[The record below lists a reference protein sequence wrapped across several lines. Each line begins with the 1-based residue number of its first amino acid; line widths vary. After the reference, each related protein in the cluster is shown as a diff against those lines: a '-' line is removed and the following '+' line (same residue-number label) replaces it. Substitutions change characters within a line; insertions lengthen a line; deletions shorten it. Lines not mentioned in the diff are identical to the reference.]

1 METETLHF
9 GLHIAKN
16 DKFDALQDIAAR
28 LFICPR
34 ISPEHA
40 TRMLDMLVN
49 GKLSIESFIDRT
61 DTYIEEL
68 SRQKE
73 IGDDIPYIMNN
84 KLDAWER
91 TYKAPTQK
99 DYEYLEKTFGF
110 SKEDLHGTAAI
121 GTAKDTIKESVTDS
135 TTLVKSAKE
144 MAAYVK
150 QFIKGQDEAIDKLS
164 VPFYQHLD
172 SKRKQYTSKIKTPV
186 LVMGPTGV
194 GKSEMFRIFG
204 KICDCPVIR
213 INSSEIVPAAWRG
226 LHISDILARE
236 INDNVTIKDIEY
248 AIIVFHEFDKLT
260 HFGQK
265 IVGSNGTDMDT
276 DMMRDIMRLFE
287 TDHSLHLENGFDAQ
301 NMSARSYRLPV
312 DNLLIVFDGAFSGID
327 EIIKKR
333 LNIGCSIGYSQTQ
346 SNKYDGVN
354 LQRLVTTEDLIQW
367 GYMPELLGRIGEC
380 VVMNPL
386 TSDVIY
392 EIMTSAKDNILQSHV
407 DFCSKNNVDLRF
419 EEDAIRYIAA
429 EAHKSGLG
437 FRNVRTLL
445 SKALNRLYYD
455 MPEET
460 SAKKKYVI
468 SISKDYVMQNINV
481 K

>member
-1 METETLHF
+1 MYF
-9 GLHIAKN
+9 GINIRKN
-16 DKFDALQDIAAR
+16 KKFDVNDVCAR

-40 TRMLDMLVN
+40 TKMLNMLVN
-49 GKLSIESFIDRT
+49 GKLSIESFINKT
-61 DTYIEEL
+61 NSYIEEL
-68 SRQKE
+68 SRQKG

-84 KLDAWER
+84 KLAAWEKVF
-91 TYKAPTQK
+91 KAPIQK
-99 DYEYLEKTFGF
+99 DYKYLEKKYGFTQNDLFGNTV
-110 SKEDLHGTAAI
+110 E
-121 GTAKDTIKESVTDS
+121 ESVAP
-135 TTLVKSAKE
+135 VKSAKE
-144 MAAYVK
+144 MASFVK
-150 QFIKGQDEAIDKLS
+150 QYIKGQDEAIDKLA
-164 VPFYQHLD
+164 VPFFLHLD
-172 SKRKQYTSKIKTPV
+172 SKRKQYVSKLKAPV
-186 LVMGPTGV
+186 LIMGPTGV

-204 KICDCPVIR
+204 KVCDCPVIR
-213 INSSEIVPAAWRG
+213 INTSEIVPAAWKG
-226 LHISDILARE
+226 LHITDILARE
-236 INDNVTIKDIEY
+236 INNDVTIKDLEY

-333 LNIGCSIGYSQTQ
+333 LNIGRAIGYSQTQ

-354 LQRLVTTEDLIQW
+354 LQRLVTTDDLIQW

-460 SAKKKYVI
+460 SAKKKHVI
-468 SISKDYVMQNINV
+468 RISKDYVMQNINV
-481 K
+481 KQL

>member
-1 METETLHF
+1 MYF
-9 GLHIAKN
+9 GINIRKN
-16 DKFDALQDIAAR
+16 KKFDVNDICAR

-40 TRMLDMLVN
+40 TKMLNMLVD
-49 GKLSIESFIDRT
+49 GKLSIESFINKT
-61 DTYIEEL
+61 DSYIEEL

-73 IGDDIPYIMNN
+73 IGNDIPHIMNN
-84 KLDAWER
+84 KLAAWGKVFN
-91 TYKAPTQK
+91 TPAQK
-99 DYEYLEKTFGF
+99 DYKYLEKKYGFTQNDLFGNTV
-110 SKEDLHGTAAI
+110 EENVAP
-121 GTAKDTIKESVTDS
+121 
-135 TTLVKSAKE
+135 VKSAKE
-144 MAAYVK
+144 MASFVK
-150 QFIKGQDEAIDKLS
+150 QYIKGQDEAIDKLA
-164 VPFYQHLD
+164 VPFFLHLD
-172 SKRKQYTSKIKTPV
+172 SKRKQYISKLKAPV

-204 KICDCPVIR
+204 KVCDCPVIR
-213 INSSEIVPAAWRG
+213 INTSEIVPAAWKG
-226 LHISDILARE
+226 LHITDILARE
-236 INDNVTIKDIEY
+236 INNDVTIKDLEY

-287 TDHSLHLENGFDAQ
+287 IDHSLHLENGFDAQ

-333 LNIGCSIGYSQTQ
+333 LNIGRCIGYSQTQ

-437 FRNVRTLL
+437 FRNVKTLL

-455 MPEET
+455 LPEGT
-460 SAKKKYVI
+460 NPKKKLI
-468 SISKDYVMQNINV
+468 INISKDYVMQNINV
-481 K
+481 KQL

>member
-1 METETLHF
+1 
-9 GLHIAKN
+9 
-16 DKFDALQDIAAR
+16 
-28 LFICPR
+28 
-34 ISPEHA
+34 
-40 TRMLDMLVN
+40 
-49 GKLSIESFIDRT
+49 
-61 DTYIEEL
+61 
-68 SRQKE
+68 
-73 IGDDIPYIMNN
+73 
-84 KLDAWER
+84 
-91 TYKAPTQK
+91 
-99 DYEYLEKTFGF
+99 
-110 SKEDLHGTAAI
+110 
-121 GTAKDTIKESVTDS
+121 
-135 TTLVKSAKE
+135 
-144 MAAYVK
+144 
-150 QFIKGQDEAIDKLS
+150 
-164 VPFYQHLD
+164 
-172 SKRKQYTSKIKTPV
+172 
-186 LVMGPTGV
+186 
-194 GKSEMFRIFG
+194 
-204 KICDCPVIR
+204 
-213 INSSEIVPAAWRG
+213 
-226 LHISDILARE
+226 
-236 INDNVTIKDIEY
+236 
-248 AIIVFHEFDKLT
+248 
-260 HFGQK
+260 
-265 IVGSNGTDMDT
+265 MDT

-333 LNIGCSIGYSQTQ
+333 LNIGRSIGYSQTQ

-460 SAKKKYVI
+460 SAKKKHVI
-468 SISKDYVMQNINV
+468 NISKDYVMQNINV
-481 K
+481 KQL

>member
-1 METETLHF
+1 MYF
-9 GLHIAKN
+9 GLNIIK
-16 DKFDALQDIAAR
+16 DCKFDAQDVAAR
-28 LFICPR
+28 LFLCPR

-40 TRMLDMLVN
+40 SKMLDMLID
-49 GKLSIESFIDRT
+49 GALSIESFMRKT
-61 DTYIEEL
+61 NSYINEL
-68 SRQKE
+68 FQQKE
-73 IGDDIPYIMNN
+73 IVDYIPRIMNN
-84 KLDAWER
+84 KLKAWER
-91 TYKAPTQK
+91 EFKAPAQK
-99 DYEYLEKTFGF
+99 DYKYIEKKYGI
-110 SKEDLHGTAAI
+110 SKEDLFGKAV
-121 GTAKDTIKESVTDS
+121 KEC
-135 TTLVKSAKE
+135 TTFVNSAKE
-144 MAAYVK
+144 MASFVK
-150 QFIKGQDEAIDKLS
+150 QYIKGQDEAIDKLA
-164 VPFYQHLD
+164 VPFFLHLD
-172 SKRKQYTSKIKTPV
+172 SRRKQYTSRLKVPV

-194 GKSEMFRIFG
+194 GKSEMFRVFG

-213 INSSEIVPAAWRG
+213 INTSEIVPATWRG
-226 LHISDILARE
+226 LHITDILVRA
-236 INDNVTIKDIEY
+236 INKDVTIKDLEY

-260 HFGQK
+260 HYGQK

-301 NMSARSYRLPV
+301 SMSAKSYHLPV

-333 LNIGCSIGYSQTQ
+333 LNIGRPIGFGQTQ

-354 LQRLVTTEDLIQW
+354 LLKLITNDDFIHW

-386 TSDVIY
+386 TTDVIY

-419 EEDAIRYIAA
+419 EEDAIRYIAT

-455 MPEET
+455 MPEGDN
-460 SAKKKYVI
+460 SQKKHVI

-481 K
+481 KQL

>member
-1 METETLHF
+1 METMYF
-9 GLHIAKN
+9 GINIRKN
-16 DKFDALQDIAAR
+16 KKFDVNDICAR

-40 TRMLDMLVN
+40 TKMLNMLVD
-49 GKLSIESFIDRT
+49 GKLSIESFINKT
-61 DTYIEEL
+61 DSYIEEL

-73 IGDDIPYIMNN
+73 IGDDIPHIMNN
-84 KLDAWER
+84 KLAAWEKVFN
-91 TYKAPTQK
+91 TPTQK
-99 DYEYLEKTFGF
+99 DYKYLEKKYGFTQNDLFGNTV
-110 SKEDLHGTAAI
+110 EENVAP
-121 GTAKDTIKESVTDS
+121 
-135 TTLVKSAKE
+135 VKSAKE
-144 MAAYVK
+144 MASFVRQY
-150 QFIKGQDEAIDKLS
+150 IKGQDEAIDKLA
-164 VPFYQHLD
+164 VPFFLHLD
-172 SKRKQYTSKIKTPV
+172 SKRKQYISKLKAPV

-204 KICDCPVIR
+204 KVCDCPVIR
-213 INSSEIVPAAWRG
+213 INTSEIVPAAWKG
-226 LHISDILARE
+226 LHITDILARE
-236 INDNVTIKDIEY
+236 INNDVTIKDLEY

-333 LNIGCSIGYSQTQ
+333 LNIGRSIGYSQTQ

-460 SAKKKYVI
+460 SAKKKHVI
-468 SISKDYVMQNINV
+468 NISKDYVMQNINV
-481 K
+481 KQL

>member
-1 METETLHF
+1 METHF

-40 TRMLDMLVN
+40 TKMLNLLVN

-61 DTYIEEL
+61 DTYIKEL

-73 IGDDIPYIMNN
+73 NGDDIPYIMNN
-84 KLDAWER
+84 KLDAWVR
-91 TYKAPTQK
+91 TFKTPTHK

-110 SKEDLHGTAAI
+110 SKEDLLGTTAI
-121 GTAKDTIKESVTDS
+121 ETAKDTVKEPVKNS
-135 TTLVKSAKE
+135 TALVKSAKE

-150 QFIKGQDEAIDKLS
+150 QFIKGQNEAIDKLS

-194 GKSEMFRIFG
+194 GKSEMLRIFG

-226 LHISDILARE
+226 LHINDILARE
-236 INDNVTIKDIEY
+236 
-248 AIIVFHEFDKLT
+248 
-260 HFGQK
+260 
-265 IVGSNGTDMDT
+265 
-276 DMMRDIMRLFE
+276 
-287 TDHSLHLENGFDAQ
+287 
-301 NMSARSYRLPV
+301 
-312 DNLLIVFDGAFSGID
+312 
-327 EIIKKR
+327 
-333 LNIGCSIGYSQTQ
+333 
-346 SNKYDGVN
+346 VN
-354 LQRLVTTEDLIQW
+354 
-367 GYMPELLGRIGEC
+367 
-380 VVMNPL
+380 
-386 TSDVIY
+386 
-392 EIMTSAKDNILQSHV
+392 DNILQSHI
-407 DFCSKNNVDLRF
+407 DFCSNNNVDLVF

-437 FRNVRTLL
+437 FRNVKTLL

-455 MPEET
+455 LPEGT
-460 SAKKKYVI
+460 NPKKKLI
-468 SISKDYVMQNINV
+468 INISKDYVMQNINV
-481 K
+481 KQL

>member
-1 METETLHF
+1 MYF
-9 GLHIAKN
+9 GINIRKN
-16 DKFDALQDIAAR
+16 KKFDVNDICAR

-40 TRMLDMLVN
+40 TKMLNMLVN
-49 GKLSIESFIDRT
+49 GKLSIESFINKT
-61 DTYIEEL
+61 DSYIEEL

-73 IGDDIPYIMNN
+73 IGDDIPHIMNN
-84 KLDAWER
+84 KLAAWEKVFN
-91 TYKAPTQK
+91 TPTQK
-99 DYEYLEKTFGF
+99 DYKYLEKKYGFTQNDLFGNTV
-110 SKEDLHGTAAI
+110 E
-121 GTAKDTIKESVTDS
+121 ENVTPA
-135 TTLVKSAKE
+135 KSAKE
-144 MAAYVK
+144 MASFVK
-150 QFIKGQDEAIDKLS
+150 QYIKGQDEAIDKLA
-164 VPFYQHLD
+164 VPFFLHLD
-172 SKRKQYTSKIKTPV
+172 SKRKQYISKLKAPV

-204 KICDCPVIR
+204 KVCDCPVIR
-213 INSSEIVPAAWRG
+213 INTSEIVPAAWKG
-226 LHISDILARE
+226 LHITDILARE
-236 INDNVTIKDIEY
+236 INNDVTIKDLEY

-333 LNIGCSIGYSQTQ
+333 LNIGRSIGYSQTQ

-460 SAKKKYVI
+460 STKKKHII

-481 K
+481 KQL

>member
-1 METETLHF
+1 METMYF
-9 GLHIAKN
+9 GINIRKN
-16 DKFDALQDIAAR
+16 KKFDVNDICAR

-40 TRMLDMLVN
+40 TKMLNMLVD
-49 GKLSIESFIDRT
+49 GKLSIESFINKT
-61 DTYIEEL
+61 DSYIEEL

-73 IGDDIPYIMNN
+73 IGDDIPHIMNN
-84 KLDAWER
+84 KLAAWEKVFN
-91 TYKAPTQK
+91 TPTQK
-99 DYEYLEKTFGF
+99 DYKYLEKKYGFTQNDLFGNTV
-110 SKEDLHGTAAI
+110 EENVAP
-121 GTAKDTIKESVTDS
+121 
-135 TTLVKSAKE
+135 VKSAKE
-144 MAAYVK
+144 MASFVK
-150 QFIKGQDEAIDKLS
+150 QYIKGQDEAIDKLA
-164 VPFYQHLD
+164 VPFFLHLD
-172 SKRKQYTSKIKTPV
+172 SKRKQYISKLKAPV

-204 KICDCPVIR
+204 KVCDCPVIR
-213 INSSEIVPAAWRG
+213 INTSEIVPAAWKG
-226 LHISDILARE
+226 LHITDILARE
-236 INDNVTIKDIEY
+236 INNDVTIKDLEY

-333 LNIGCSIGYSQTQ
+333 LNIGRSIGYSQTQ

-460 SAKKKYVI
+460 SAKKKHVI
-468 SISKDYVMQNINV
+468 NISKDYVMQNINV
-481 K
+481 KQL

>member
-1 METETLHF
+1 MYF
-9 GLHIAKN
+9 GINIRKN
-16 DKFDALQDIAAR
+16 KKFDVNDVCAR

-40 TRMLDMLVN
+40 TKMLNMLVN
-49 GKLSIESFIDRT
+49 GKLSIESFINKT
-61 DTYIEEL
+61 NSYIEEL
-68 SRQKE
+68 SRQKG

-84 KLDAWER
+84 KLAAWEKVF
-91 TYKAPTQK
+91 KAPIQK
-99 DYEYLEKTFGF
+99 DYKYLEKKYGFTQNDLFGNTV
-110 SKEDLHGTAAI
+110 E
-121 GTAKDTIKESVTDS
+121 ESVAP
-135 TTLVKSAKE
+135 VKSAKE
-144 MAAYVK
+144 MASFVK
-150 QFIKGQDEAIDKLS
+150 QYIKGQDEAIDKLAG
-164 VPFYQHLD
+164 PFFLHLD
-172 SKRKQYTSKIKTPV
+172 SKRKQYVSKLKAPV
-186 LVMGPTGV
+186 LIMGPTGV

-204 KICDCPVIR
+204 KVCDCPVIR
-213 INSSEIVPAAWRG
+213 INTSEIVPAAWKG
-226 LHISDILARE
+226 LHITDILARE
-236 INDNVTIKDIEY
+236 INNDVTIKDLEY

-333 LNIGCSIGYSQTQ
+333 LNIGRSIGYSQTQ

-354 LQRLVTTEDLIQW
+354 LQRLVTTDDLIQW

-460 SAKKKYVI
+460 SAKKKHVI
-468 SISKDYVMQNINV
+468 RISKDYVMQNINV
-481 K
+481 KQL

>member
-1 METETLHF
+1 MYF
-9 GLHIAKN
+9 GINIRKN
-16 DKFDALQDIAAR
+16 KKFDVNDVCAR

-40 TRMLDMLVN
+40 TKMLNMLVN
-49 GKLSIESFIDRT
+49 GKLSIESFINKT
-61 DTYIEEL
+61 NSYIEEL
-68 SRQKE
+68 SRQKG

-84 KLDAWER
+84 KLAAWEKVF
-91 TYKAPTQK
+91 KAPIQK
-99 DYEYLEKTFGF
+99 DYKYLEKKYGFTQNDLFGNTV
-110 SKEDLHGTAAI
+110 E
-121 GTAKDTIKESVTDS
+121 ESVAP
-135 TTLVKSAKE
+135 VKSAKE
-144 MAAYVK
+144 MASFVK
-150 QFIKGQDEAIDKLS
+150 QYIKGQDEAIDKLA
-164 VPFYQHLD
+164 VPFFLHLD
-172 SKRKQYTSKIKTPV
+172 SKRKQYVSKLKAPV
-186 LVMGPTGV
+186 LIMGPTGV

-204 KICDCPVIR
+204 KVCDCPVIR
-213 INSSEIVPAAWRG
+213 INTSEIVPAAWKG
-226 LHISDILARE
+226 LHITDILARE
-236 INDNVTIKDIEY
+236 INNDVTIKDLEY

-333 LNIGCSIGYSQTQ
+333 LNIGRSIGYSQTQ

-354 LQRLVTTEDLIQW
+354 LQRLVTTDDLIQW

-460 SAKKKYVI
+460 SAKKKHVI
-468 SISKDYVMQNINV
+468 RISKDYVMQNINI
-481 K
+481 KQL

>member
-1 METETLHF
+1 MYF
-9 GLHIAKN
+9 GINIRKN
-16 DKFDALQDIAAR
+16 KKFDVNDICAR

-40 TRMLDMLVN
+40 TKMLNMLVD
-49 GKLSIESFIDRT
+49 GKLSIESFINKT
-61 DTYIEEL
+61 DSYIEEL

-73 IGDDIPYIMNN
+73 IGDDIPHIMNN
-84 KLDAWER
+84 KLAAWEKVFN
-91 TYKAPTQK
+91 TPTQK
-99 DYEYLEKTFGF
+99 DYKYLEKKYGFTQNDLFGNTV
-110 SKEDLHGTAAI
+110 EENVAP
-121 GTAKDTIKESVTDS
+121 
-135 TTLVKSAKE
+135 VKSAKE
-144 MAAYVK
+144 MASFVRQY
-150 QFIKGQDEAIDKLS
+150 IKGQDEAIDKLA
-164 VPFYQHLD
+164 VPFFLHLD
-172 SKRKQYTSKIKTPV
+172 SKRKQYISKLKAPV
-186 LVMGPTGV
+186 LVMGSTGV

-204 KICDCPVIR
+204 KVCDCPVIR
-213 INSSEIVPAAWRG
+213 INTSEIVPAAWKG
-226 LHISDILARE
+226 LHITDILARE
-236 INDNVTIKDIEY
+236 INNDVTIKDLEY

-287 TDHSLHLENGFDAQ
+287 TDHSLHLENGFDTQ

-333 LNIGCSIGYSQTQ
+333 LNIGRSIGYSQTQ

-460 SAKKKYVI
+460 SAKKKHVI
-468 SISKDYVMQNINV
+468 NISKDYVMQNINV
-481 K
+481 KQL

>member
-1 METETLHF
+1 METHF

-40 TRMLDMLVN
+40 TKMLNLLVN

-61 DTYIEEL
+61 DTYIKEL

-73 IGDDIPYIMNN
+73 NGDDIPYIMNN
-84 KLDAWER
+84 KLDAWVR
-91 TYKAPTQK
+91 TFKTPTHK

-110 SKEDLHGTAAI
+110 SKEDLLGTTAI
-121 GTAKDTIKESVTDS
+121 ETAKDTVKEPVKNS
-135 TTLVKSAKE
+135 TALVKSAKE

-150 QFIKGQDEAIDKLS
+150 QFIKGQNEAIDKLS

-226 LHISDILARE
+226 LHINDILARE
-236 INDNVTIKDIEY
+236 
-248 AIIVFHEFDKLT
+248 
-260 HFGQK
+260 
-265 IVGSNGTDMDT
+265 
-276 DMMRDIMRLFE
+276 
-287 TDHSLHLENGFDAQ
+287 
-301 NMSARSYRLPV
+301 
-312 DNLLIVFDGAFSGID
+312 
-327 EIIKKR
+327 
-333 LNIGCSIGYSQTQ
+333 
-346 SNKYDGVN
+346 VN
-354 LQRLVTTEDLIQW
+354 
-367 GYMPELLGRIGEC
+367 
-380 VVMNPL
+380 
-386 TSDVIY
+386 
-392 EIMTSAKDNILQSHV
+392 DNILQSHI
-407 DFCSKNNVDLRF
+407 DFCSNNNVDLVF

-437 FRNVRTLL
+437 FRNVKTLL

-455 MPEET
+455 LPEGT
-460 SAKKKYVI
+460 NPKKKLI
-468 SISKDYVMQNINV
+468 INISKDYVMQNINV
-481 K
+481 KQL

>member
-1 METETLHF
+1 MYF
-9 GLHIAKN
+9 GINIRKN
-16 DKFDALQDIAAR
+16 NKFDVNDVCAR

-40 TRMLDMLVN
+40 TKMLNMLVN
-49 GKLSIESFIDRT
+49 GKLSIESFINKT
-61 DTYIEEL
+61 NSYIEEL

-73 IGDDIPYIMNN
+73 IGDDIPHIMNN
-84 KLDAWER
+84 KLAAWEKVFK
-91 TYKAPTQK
+91 TPTQK
-99 DYEYLEKTFGF
+99 DYKYLEKKYGFTQNDLFGNTV
-110 SKEDLHGTAAI
+110 E
-121 GTAKDTIKESVTDS
+121 ESIAP
-135 TTLVKSAKE
+135 VKSAKE
-144 MAAYVK
+144 MASFVK
-150 QFIKGQDEAIDKLS
+150 QYIKGQDEAIDKLA
-164 VPFYQHLD
+164 VPFFLHLD
-172 SKRKQYTSKIKTPV
+172 SKRKQYISKLKAPV

-194 GKSEMFRIFG
+194 GKSEMFRVFG

-213 INSSEIVPAAWRG
+213 INTSEIVPAAWKG
-226 LHISDILARE
+226 LHITDILARE
-236 INDNVTIKDIEY
+236 INNDVTIKDLEY

-260 HFGQK
+260 HYGQK

-333 LNIGCSIGYSQTQ
+333 LNIGRSIGYSQTQ
-346 SNKYDGVN
+346 SNKFDGVN
-354 LQRLVTTEDLIQW
+354 LHRLVTNEDLIQW

-386 TSDVIY
+386 TTDVIY

-445 SKALNRLYYD
+445 SKAMNRLYYD
-455 MPEET
+455 MPEEAST
-460 SAKKKYVI
+460 KKKHVI
-468 SISKDYVMQNINV
+468 SISKDYVMENINV
-481 K
+481 KQL

>member
-1 METETLHF
+1 MGTMYF
-9 GLHIAKN
+9 GLKIIKN
-16 DKFDALQDIAAR
+16 DKFDAQDVAAR
-28 LFICPR
+28 LFLCPR

-40 TRMLDMLVN
+40 SRMLDMLI
-49 GKLSIESFIDRT
+49 GGALSLDGFMSKT
-61 DTYIEEL
+61 DSYIEEL

-84 KLDAWER
+84 KLAAWEKVF
-91 TYKAPTQK
+91 KAPTQK
-99 DYEYLEKTFGF
+99 DYKYLEKKYGF
-110 SKEDLHGTAAI
+110 SKGDLFRNSV
-121 GTAKDTIKESVTDS
+121 KES
-135 TTLVKSAKE
+135 TTPVKSAKE
-144 MAAYVK
+144 MASFVK
-150 QFIKGQDEAIDKLS
+150 QYIKGQDEAIDKLA
-164 VPFYQHLD
+164 VPFFLHLD
-172 SKRKQYTSKIKTPV
+172 SKRKQYISRLKAPV

-194 GKSEMFRIFG
+194 GKSEMFRVFG

-213 INSSEIVPAAWRG
+213 INTSEIVPAAWKG
-226 LHISDILARE
+226 LHITDILARQ
-236 INDNVTIKDIEY
+236 INNDVTIKDLEY

-260 HFGQK
+260 HYGQK
-265 IVGSNGTDMDT
+265 IVGSSGTDMDT

-287 TDHSLHLENGFDAQ
+287 TDHSLHLENESDVQ

-312 DNLLIVFDGAFSGID
+312 DNLLIVFDGAFSSID

-333 LNIGCSIGYSQTQ
+333 LNIGRSIGFSKTQ

-354 LQRLVTTEDLIQW
+354 LQKLITIDDLIHW

-386 TSDVIY
+386 TTDVIY

-419 EEDAIRYIAA
+419 EEDAIRYIAT

-455 MPEET
+455 MPEGDN
-460 SAKKKYVI
+460 SQKKHVI

-481 K
+481 KQL

>member
-1 METETLHF
+1 MYF
-9 GLHIAKN
+9 GINIRKN
-16 DKFDALQDIAAR
+16 NKFDVNDVCAR

-40 TRMLDMLVN
+40 TKMLNMLVN
-49 GKLSIESFIDRT
+49 GKLSIESFINKT
-61 DTYIEEL
+61 NSYIEEL

-73 IGDDIPYIMNN
+73 IGDDIPHIMNN
-84 KLDAWER
+84 KLAAWEKVFK
-91 TYKAPTQK
+91 TPTQK
-99 DYEYLEKTFGF
+99 DYKYLEKKYGFTQNDLFGNTV
-110 SKEDLHGTAAI
+110 E
-121 GTAKDTIKESVTDS
+121 ESIAP
-135 TTLVKSAKE
+135 VKSAKE
-144 MAAYVK
+144 MASFVK
-150 QFIKGQDEAIDKLS
+150 QYIKGQDEAIDKLA
-164 VPFYQHLD
+164 VPFFLHLD
-172 SKRKQYTSKIKTPV
+172 SKRKQYISKLKAPV

-194 GKSEMFRIFG
+194 GKSEMFRVFG

-213 INSSEIVPAAWRG
+213 INTSEIVPAAWKG
-226 LHISDILARE
+226 LHITDILARE
-236 INDNVTIKDIEY
+236 INNDVTIKDLEY

-260 HFGQK
+260 HYGQK

-333 LNIGCSIGYSQTQ
+333 LNIGRSIGYSQTQ
-346 SNKYDGVN
+346 SNKFDGVN
-354 LQRLVTTEDLIQW
+354 LHRLVTNEDLIQW

-386 TSDVIY
+386 TTDVIY
-392 EIMTSAKDNILQSHV
+392 EIMTSAKDNILQAHV

-445 SKALNRLYYD
+445 SKAMNRLYYD
-455 MPEET
+455 MPEEAST
-460 SAKKKYVI
+460 KKKHVI
-468 SISKDYVMQNINV
+468 SISKDYVMENINV
-481 K
+481 KQL

>member
-1 METETLHF
+1 MKKKMGTMYF
-9 GLHIAKN
+9 GLHIIKN
-16 DKFDALQDIAAR
+16 DKFDAQDIAAR
-28 LFICPR
+28 LFLCPR

-40 TRMLDMLVN
+40 SRMLDMLI
-49 GKLSIESFIDRT
+49 GGSLSVDSFIRKT
-61 DTYIEEL
+61 NSYIEEL

-73 IGDDIPYIMNN
+73 IGNDIPRIMKN
-84 KLDAWER
+84 KLESWEKVL
-91 TYKAPTQK
+91 KAPTQQ
-99 DYEYLEKTFGF
+99 DYKYIEKKFGF
-110 SKEDLHGTAAI
+110 SQRDLLGTV
-121 GTAKDTIKESVTDS
+121 KESISMVR
-135 TTLVKSAKE
+135 SAKE
-144 MAAYVK
+144 MASYVK
-150 QFIKGQDEAIDKLS
+150 QYIKGQDEAIDKLA
-164 VPFYQHLD
+164 VPFFQHLD
-172 SKRKQYTSKIKTPV
+172 SKRKRYTSKIKTPV

-194 GKSEMFRIFG
+194 GKSEMFRVFG

-213 INSSEIVPAAWRG
+213 INSSEIVPAAWKG

-236 INDNVTIKDIEY
+236 INDNVTIKDLEY
-248 AIIVFHEFDKLT
+248 AIIVLHEVDKLT

-265 IVGSNGTDMDT
+265 LVGSSATDMGA
-276 DMMRDIMRLFE
+276 DMMRDLMRLFE
-287 TDHSLHLENGFDAQ
+287 TEHSLHLENGFDPQ

-333 LNIGCSIGYSQTQ
+333 LNIGRSIGYGHTQ
-346 SNKYDGVN
+346 SNKYDGIN

-386 TSDVIY
+386 TTDVIY

-419 EEDAIRYIAA
+419 EDDAIRYIAA

-437 FRNVRTLL
+437 FRNVKTLL

-455 MPEET
+455 MSEDASP
-460 SAKKKYVI
+460 KDRLII

>member
-1 METETLHF
+1 METMYF
-9 GLHIAKN
+9 GINIRKN
-16 DKFDALQDIAAR
+16 KKFDVNDICAR

-40 TRMLDMLVN
+40 TKMLNMLVD
-49 GKLSIESFIDRT
+49 GKLSIESFINKT
-61 DTYIEEL
+61 DSYIEEL

-73 IGDDIPYIMNN
+73 IGDDIPHIMNN
-84 KLDAWER
+84 KLAAWEKVFN
-91 TYKAPTQK
+91 TPTQK
-99 DYEYLEKTFGF
+99 DYKYLEKKYGFTQNDLFGNTV
-110 SKEDLHGTAAI
+110 EENVAP
-121 GTAKDTIKESVTDS
+121 
-135 TTLVKSAKE
+135 VKSAKE
-144 MAAYVK
+144 MASFVRQY
-150 QFIKGQDEAIDKLS
+150 IKGQDEAIDKLA
-164 VPFYQHLD
+164 VPFFLHLD
-172 SKRKQYTSKIKTPV
+172 SKRKQYISKLKAPV

-204 KICDCPVIR
+204 KVCDCPVIR
-213 INSSEIVPAAWRG
+213 INTSEIVPAAWKG
-226 LHISDILARE
+226 LHITDILARE
-236 INDNVTIKDIEY
+236 INNDVTIKDLEY

-333 LNIGCSIGYSQTQ
+333 LNIGRSIGYSQTQ

-380 VVMNPL
+380 VIMNPL

-460 SAKKKYVI
+460 SAKKKHVI
-468 SISKDYVMQNINV
+468 NISKDYVMQNINV
-481 K
+481 KQL

>member
-1 METETLHF
+1 METHF

-40 TRMLDMLVN
+40 TKMLNLLVN

-61 DTYIEEL
+61 DTYIKEL

-73 IGDDIPYIMNN
+73 NGDDIPYIMNN
-84 KLDAWER
+84 KLDAWVR
-91 TYKAPTQK
+91 TFKTPTHK

-110 SKEDLHGTAAI
+110 SKEDLLGTAAI
-121 GTAKDTIKESVTDS
+121 GTAKDTIKESVKDS

-226 LHISDILARE
+226 LHINDILARE
-236 INDNVTIKDIEY
+236 INDNVTIKDMEY

-265 IVGSNGTDMDT
+265 IVGSSGTDMDT

-287 TDHSLHLENGFDAQ
+287 TEHSLHLENGFDTH
-301 NMSARSYRLPV
+301 NMSTRSYRLPV
-312 DNLLIVFDGAFSGID
+312 DNLLIVFDGAFSGIT
-327 EIIKKR
+327 EIIKK
-333 LNIGCSIGYSQTQ
+333 
-346 SNKYDGVN
+346 D
-354 LQRLVTTEDLIQW
+354 
-367 GYMPELLGRIGEC
+367 
-380 VVMNPL
+380 
-386 TSDVIY
+386 
-392 EIMTSAKDNILQSHV
+392 
-407 DFCSKNNVDLRF
+407 
-419 EEDAIRYIAA
+419 
-429 EAHKSGLG
+429 
-437 FRNVRTLL
+437 
-445 SKALNRLYYD
+445 
-455 MPEET
+455 
-460 SAKKKYVI
+460 
-468 SISKDYVMQNINV
+468 
-481 K
+481 

>member
-1 METETLHF
+1 METMYF
-9 GLHIAKN
+9 GINIRKN
-16 DKFDALQDIAAR
+16 KKFDVNNVAAR

-40 TRMLDMLVN
+40 TKMLNLLIN

-73 IGDDIPYIMNN
+73 NGDDIPYIMNN
-84 KLDAWER
+84 KLDAWVR
-91 TYKAPTQK
+91 TFKTPTHK

-110 SKEDLHGTAAI
+110 SKEDLLGTTAI
-121 GTAKDTIKESVTDS
+121 ETAKDTIKESVKDS

-150 QFIKGQDEAIDKLS
+150 QFIKGQDKAIDKLS

-226 LHISDILARE
+226 LHINDILARE
-236 INDNVTIKDIEY
+236 INDNVTIKDMEY

-265 IVGSNGTDMDT
+265 IVGNSGTDMDT

-287 TDHSLHLENGFDAQ
+287 TEHSLHLENGFDTH
-301 NMSARSYRLPV
+301 NMSTRSYRLPV
-312 DNLLIVFDGAFSGID
+312 DNLLIVFDGAFSGIT

-333 LNIGCSIGYSQTQ
+333 LNIGRSIGYSQVQ
-346 SNKYDGVN
+346 SNKYEGIN
-354 LQRLVTTEDLIQW
+354 LQKLVTNEDLMQW

-380 VVMNPL
+380 IVMNPL

-392 EIMTSAKDNILQSHV
+392 EIMTSAKDNILQSHI
-407 DFCSKNNVDLRF
+407 DFCSNNNVDLVF

-437 FRNVRTLL
+437 FRNVKTLL

-455 MPEET
+455 LPEGT
-460 SAKKKYVI
+460 NPKKKLI
-468 SISKDYVMQNINV
+468 INISKDYVMQNINV
-481 K
+481 KQL

>member
-1 METETLHF
+1 MYF
-9 GLHIAKN
+9 GINIRKN
-16 DKFDALQDIAAR
+16 KKFDVNDVCAR

-40 TRMLDMLVN
+40 TKMLNMLVN
-49 GKLSIESFIDRT
+49 GKLSIESFINKT
-61 DTYIEEL
+61 NSYIKEL
-68 SRQKE
+68 SRQKG

-84 KLDAWER
+84 KLAAWEKVF
-91 TYKAPTQK
+91 KAPIQK
-99 DYEYLEKTFGF
+99 DYKYLEKKYGFTQNDLFGNTV
-110 SKEDLHGTAAI
+110 E
-121 GTAKDTIKESVTDS
+121 ESVAP
-135 TTLVKSAKE
+135 VKSAKE
-144 MAAYVK
+144 MASFVK
-150 QFIKGQDEAIDKLS
+150 QYIKGQDEAIDKLA
-164 VPFYQHLD
+164 VPFFLHLD
-172 SKRKQYTSKIKTPV
+172 SKRKQYVSKLKAPV
-186 LVMGPTGV
+186 LIMGPTGV

-204 KICDCPVIR
+204 KVCDCPVIR
-213 INSSEIVPAAWRG
+213 INTSEIVPAAWKG
-226 LHISDILARE
+226 LHITDILARE
-236 INDNVTIKDIEY
+236 INNDVTIKDLEY

-312 DNLLIVFDGAFSGID
+312 DNLLIVFDGAFLGID

-333 LNIGCSIGYSQTQ
+333 LNIGRSIGYSQTQ

-354 LQRLVTTEDLIQW
+354 LQRLVTTDDLIQW

-460 SAKKKYVI
+460 SAKKKHVI
-468 SISKDYVMQNINV
+468 RISKDYVMQNINV
-481 K
+481 KQL

>member
-1 METETLHF
+1 MYF
-9 GLHIAKN
+9 GINIRKN
-16 DKFDALQDIAAR
+16 KKFDVNDICAR

-40 TRMLDMLVN
+40 TKMLNMLVD
-49 GKLSIESFIDRT
+49 GKLSIESFINKT
-61 DTYIEEL
+61 DSYIEEL

-73 IGDDIPYIMNN
+73 IGDDIPHIMNN
-84 KLDAWER
+84 KLAAWEKVFN
-91 TYKAPTQK
+91 TPTQK
-99 DYEYLEKTFGF
+99 DYKYLEKKYGFTQNDLFGNTV
-110 SKEDLHGTAAI
+110 EENVAP
-121 GTAKDTIKESVTDS
+121 
-135 TTLVKSAKE
+135 VKSAKE
-144 MAAYVK
+144 MASFVK
-150 QFIKGQDEAIDKLS
+150 QYIKGQDEAIDKLA
-164 VPFYQHLD
+164 VPFFLHLD
-172 SKRKQYTSKIKTPV
+172 SKRKQYISKLKAPV

-204 KICDCPVIR
+204 KVCDCPVIR
-213 INSSEIVPAAWRG
+213 INTSEIVPAAWKG
-226 LHISDILARE
+226 LHITDILARE
-236 INDNVTIKDIEY
+236 INNDVTIKDLEY

-333 LNIGCSIGYSQTQ
+333 LNIGRSIGYSQTQ

-460 SAKKKYVI
+460 SAKKKHVI
-468 SISKDYVMQNINV
+468 NISKDYVMQNINV
-481 K
+481 KQL

>member
-1 METETLHF
+1 MYF
-9 GLHIAKN
+9 GINIRKN
-16 DKFDALQDIAAR
+16 KKFDMNDICAR

-40 TRMLDMLVN
+40 TKMLNMLVD
-49 GKLSIESFIDRT
+49 GKLSIESFINKT
-61 DTYIEEL
+61 DSYIEEL

-73 IGDDIPYIMNN
+73 IGDDIPHIMNN
-84 KLDAWER
+84 KLAAWEKVFN
-91 TYKAPTQK
+91 TPTQK
-99 DYEYLEKTFGF
+99 DYKYLEKKYGFTQNDLFGNTVE
-110 SKEDLHGTAAI
+110 KNVAP
-121 GTAKDTIKESVTDS
+121 
-135 TTLVKSAKE
+135 VKSAKE
-144 MAAYVK
+144 MASFVK
-150 QFIKGQDEAIDKLS
+150 QYIKGQDEAIDKLA
-164 VPFYQHLD
+164 VPFFLHLD
-172 SKRKQYTSKIKTPV
+172 SKRKQYISKLKAPV

-204 KICDCPVIR
+204 KVCDCPVIR
-213 INSSEIVPAAWRG
+213 INTSEIVPAAWKG
-226 LHISDILARE
+226 LHITDILARE
-236 INDNVTIKDIEY
+236 INNDVTIKDLEY

-333 LNIGCSIGYSQTQ
+333 LNIGRSIGYSQTQ

-460 SAKKKYVI
+460 SAKKKHVI
-468 SISKDYVMQNINV
+468 NISKDYVMQNINV
-481 K
+481 KQL

>member
-1 METETLHF
+1 MYF
-9 GLHIAKN
+9 GINIRKN
-16 DKFDALQDIAAR
+16 KKFDVNDICAR

-40 TRMLDMLVN
+40 TKMLNMLVD
-49 GKLSIESFIDRT
+49 GKLSIESFINKT
-61 DTYIEEL
+61 DSYIEEL

-73 IGDDIPYIMNN
+73 IGDDIPHIMNN
-84 KLDAWER
+84 KLAAWEKVFN
-91 TYKAPTQK
+91 TPTQK
-99 DYEYLEKTFGF
+99 DYKYLEKKYGFTQNDLFGNTV
-110 SKEDLHGTAAI
+110 EENVAP
-121 GTAKDTIKESVTDS
+121 
-135 TTLVKSAKE
+135 VKSAKE
-144 MAAYVK
+144 MASFVK
-150 QFIKGQDEAIDKLS
+150 QYIKGQDEVIDKLA
-164 VPFYQHLD
+164 VPFFLHLD
-172 SKRKQYTSKIKTPV
+172 SKRKQYISKLKAPV

-204 KICDCPVIR
+204 KVCDCPVIR
-213 INSSEIVPAAWRG
+213 INTSEIVPAAWKG
-226 LHISDILARE
+226 LHITDILARE
-236 INDNVTIKDIEY
+236 INNDVTIKDLEY

-333 LNIGCSIGYSQTQ
+333 LNIGRSIGYSQTQ

-460 SAKKKYVI
+460 SAKKKHVI
-468 SISKDYVMQNINV
+468 NISKDYVMQNINV
-481 K
+481 KQL

>member
-1 METETLHF
+1 MYF
-9 GLHIAKN
+9 GINIRKN
-16 DKFDALQDIAAR
+16 KKFDVNDICAR

-40 TRMLDMLVN
+40 TKMLNMLVD
-49 GKLSIESFIDRT
+49 GKLSIESFINKT
-61 DTYIEEL
+61 DSYIEEL

-73 IGDDIPYIMNN
+73 IGDDIPHIMNN
-84 KLDAWER
+84 KLAAWE
-91 TYKAPTQK
+91 KAFNTPTQK
-99 DYEYLEKTFGF
+99 DYKYLEKKYGFTQNDLFGNTV
-110 SKEDLHGTAAI
+110 EENVAP
-121 GTAKDTIKESVTDS
+121 
-135 TTLVKSAKE
+135 VKSAKE
-144 MAAYVK
+144 MASFVK
-150 QFIKGQDEAIDKLS
+150 QYIKGQDEAIDKLA
-164 VPFYQHLD
+164 VPFFLHLD
-172 SKRKQYTSKIKTPV
+172 SKRKQYISKLKAPV

-204 KICDCPVIR
+204 KVCDCPVIR
-213 INSSEIVPAAWRG
+213 INTSEIVPAAWKG
-226 LHISDILARE
+226 LHITDILARE
-236 INDNVTIKDIEY
+236 INNDVTIKDLEY

-333 LNIGCSIGYSQTQ
+333 LNIGRSIGYSQTQ

-460 SAKKKYVI
+460 SAKKKHVI
-468 SISKDYVMQNINV
+468 NISKDYVMQNINV
-481 K
+481 KQL

>member
-1 METETLHF
+1 MYF
-9 GLHIAKN
+9 GINIRKN
-16 DKFDALQDIAAR
+16 KKFDVNDICAR

-40 TRMLDMLVN
+40 TKMLNMLVD
-49 GKLSIESFIDRT
+49 GKLSIESFINKT
-61 DTYIEEL
+61 DSYIEEL

-73 IGDDIPYIMNN
+73 IGDDIPHIMNN
-84 KLDAWER
+84 KLAAWEKVFN
-91 TYKAPTQK
+91 TPTQK
-99 DYEYLEKTFGF
+99 DYKYLEKKYGFTQNDLFGNTV
-110 SKEDLHGTAAI
+110 EENVAP
-121 GTAKDTIKESVTDS
+121 
-135 TTLVKSAKE
+135 VKSAKE
-144 MAAYVK
+144 MASFVRQY
-150 QFIKGQDEAIDKLS
+150 IKGQDEAIDKLA
-164 VPFYQHLD
+164 VPFFLHLD
-172 SKRKQYTSKIKTPV
+172 SKRKQYISKLKAPV

-204 KICDCPVIR
+204 KVCDCPVIR
-213 INSSEIVPAAWRG
+213 INTSEIVPAAWKG
-226 LHISDILARE
+226 LHITDILARE
-236 INDNVTIKDIEY
+236 INNDVTIKDLEY

-265 IVGSNGTDMDT
+265 IVGRNGTDMDT

-333 LNIGCSIGYSQTQ
+333 LNIGRSIGYSQTQ

-460 SAKKKYVI
+460 SAKKKHVI
-468 SISKDYVMQNINV
+468 NISKDYVMQNINV
-481 K
+481 KQL

>member
-1 METETLHF
+1 METMYF
-9 GLHIAKN
+9 GINIRKN
-16 DKFDALQDIAAR
+16 KKFDVNDICAR

-40 TRMLDMLVN
+40 TKMLNMLVD
-49 GKLSIESFIDRT
+49 GKLSIESFINKT
-61 DTYIEEL
+61 DSYIEEL

-73 IGDDIPYIMNN
+73 IGDDIPHIMDN
-84 KLDAWER
+84 KLAAWKKVFN
-91 TYKAPTQK
+91 TPTQK
-99 DYEYLEKTFGF
+99 DYKYLEKKYGFTQNDLFG
-110 SKEDLHGTAAI
+110 
-121 GTAKDTIKESVTDS
+121 DTVEENVAP
-135 TTLVKSAKE
+135 VKSAKE
-144 MAAYVK
+144 MASFVK
-150 QFIKGQDEAIDKLS
+150 QYIKGQDEAIDKLA
-164 VPFYQHLD
+164 VPFFLHLD
-172 SKRKQYTSKIKTPV
+172 SKRKQYVSKLKAPV

-204 KICDCPVIR
+204 KVCDCPVIR
-213 INSSEIVPAAWRG
+213 INTSEIVPAAWKG
-226 LHISDILARE
+226 LHITDILARE
-236 INDNVTIKDIEY
+236 INNDVTIKDLEY

-312 DNLLIVFDGAFSGID
+312 DNLLIVFDGAFSWID

-333 LNIGCSIGYSQTQ
+333 LNIGRSIGYSQTQ

-407 DFCSKNNVDLRF
+407 DFCSKNNVDLKF

-460 SAKKKYVI
+460 SAKKKHVI

-481 K
+481 KQL

>member
-1 METETLHF
+1 METMYF
-9 GLHIAKN
+9 GINIRKN
-16 DKFDALQDIAAR
+16 KKFDVNDICAR

-40 TRMLDMLVN
+40 TKMLNMLVD
-49 GKLSIESFIDRT
+49 GKLSIESFINKT
-61 DTYIEEL
+61 DSYIEEL

-73 IGDDIPYIMNN
+73 IGDDIPHIMNN
-84 KLDAWER
+84 KLAAWEKVFN
-91 TYKAPTQK
+91 TPTQK
-99 DYEYLEKTFGF
+99 DYKYLEKKYGFTQNDLFGNTV
-110 SKEDLHGTAAI
+110 EENVAP
-121 GTAKDTIKESVTDS
+121 
-135 TTLVKSAKE
+135 VKSAKE
-144 MAAYVK
+144 MASFVRQY
-150 QFIKGQDEAIDKLS
+150 IKGQDEAIDKLA
-164 VPFYQHLD
+164 VPFFLHLD
-172 SKRKQYTSKIKTPV
+172 SKRKQYISKLKAPV
-186 LVMGPTGV
+186 LVMGSTGV

-204 KICDCPVIR
+204 KVCDCPVIR
-213 INSSEIVPAAWRG
+213 INTSEIVPAAWKG
-226 LHISDILARE
+226 LHITDILARE
-236 INDNVTIKDIEY
+236 INNDVTIKDLEY

-287 TDHSLHLENGFDAQ
+287 TDHSLHLENGFDTQ

-333 LNIGCSIGYSQTQ
+333 LNIGRSIGYSQTQ

-460 SAKKKYVI
+460 SAKKKHVI
-468 SISKDYVMQNINV
+468 NISKDYVMQNINV
-481 K
+481 KQL

>member
-1 METETLHF
+1 MYF
-9 GLHIAKN
+9 GINIKKN
-16 DKFDALQDIAAR
+16 KKFDVNDVAAR

-49 GKLSIESFIDRT
+49 GKLSIESFNDRT

-84 KLDAWER
+84 KLAAWER

-99 DYEYLEKTFGF
+99 DYKYLEKTFGF
-110 SKEDLHGTAAI
+110 SKEDLLGTTAI
-121 GTAKDTIKESVTDS
+121 ETAKEPVKDS
-135 TTLVKSAKE
+135 TALVKSAKE

-226 LHISDILARE
+226 LHI
-236 INDNVTIKDIEY
+236 
-248 AIIVFHEFDKLT
+248 
-260 HFGQK
+260 
-265 IVGSNGTDMDT
+265 
-276 DMMRDIMRLFE
+276 RDI
-287 TDHSLHLENGFDAQ
+287 
-301 NMSARSYRLPV
+301 
-312 DNLLIVFDGAFSGID
+312 
-327 EIIKKR
+327 
-333 LNIGCSIGYSQTQ
+333 
-346 SNKYDGVN
+346 
-354 LQRLVTTEDLIQW
+354 
-367 GYMPELLGRIGEC
+367 
-380 VVMNPL
+380 
-386 TSDVIY
+386 
-392 EIMTSAKDNILQSHV
+392 
-407 DFCSKNNVDLRF
+407 
-419 EEDAIRYIAA
+419 
-429 EAHKSGLG
+429 
-437 FRNVRTLL
+437 
-445 SKALNRLYYD
+445 
-455 MPEET
+455 
-460 SAKKKYVI
+460 
-468 SISKDYVMQNINV
+468 
-481 K
+481 

>member
-1 METETLHF
+1 MYF
-9 GLHIAKN
+9 GINIRKN
-16 DKFDALQDIAAR
+16 KKFDVNDICAR

-40 TRMLDMLVN
+40 TKMLNMLVD
-49 GKLSIESFIDRT
+49 GKLSIESFINKT
-61 DTYIEEL
+61 DSYIEEL

-73 IGDDIPYIMNN
+73 IGNDIPHIMNN
-84 KLDAWER
+84 KLAAWGKVFN
-91 TYKAPTQK
+91 TPAQK
-99 DYEYLEKTFGF
+99 DYKYLEKKYGFTQNDLFGNTV
-110 SKEDLHGTAAI
+110 EENVAP
-121 GTAKDTIKESVTDS
+121 
-135 TTLVKSAKE
+135 VKSAKE
-144 MAAYVK
+144 MASFVK
-150 QFIKGQDEAIDKLS
+150 QYIKGQDEAIDKLA
-164 VPFYQHLD
+164 VPFFLHLD
-172 SKRKQYTSKIKTPV
+172 SKRKQYISKLKAPV

-204 KICDCPVIR
+204 KVCDCPVIR
-213 INSSEIVPAAWRG
+213 INTSEIVPAAWKG
-226 LHISDILARE
+226 LHITDILARE
-236 INDNVTIKDIEY
+236 INNDVTIKDLEY

-333 LNIGCSIGYSQTQ
+333 LNIGRCIGYSQTQ

-429 EAHKSGLG
+429 EAHKSELG

-460 SAKKKYVI
+460 SAKKKHVI
-468 SISKDYVMQNINV
+468 NISKDYVMQNINV
-481 K
+481 KQL